1 MSIYQYTTF
10 DAFFRIWLSEELLLG
25 EYKNMN
31 DLYERQKFC
40 GIDIGPQSGISKET
54 RKQIGD
60 PIAFVFKQIAKFRQV
75 SFCKDYKDGTK
86 GCLSSM
92 MWGQYA
98 KNEKGVCIEFDK
110 DKLLSGKVGYIPGDV
125 SYDDSV
131 PFITISSSCF
141 AKEPEKRIRS
151 AIVDNKDKVFFSK
164 HKHWEHENE
173 FRIVSDTKPS
183 ISIKNAITCVYV
195 QNPNSSDTKLLKKL
209 IRKKVSIKYIDLV
222 TNGDNVSLCIKE
234 LT

>member
-1 MSIYQYTTF
+1 
-10 DAFFRIWLSEELLLG
+10 
-25 EYKNMN
+25 MN

-40 GIDIGPQSGISKET
+40 GIDIGPRSGISKEI

-60 PIAFVFKQIAKFRQV
+60 PIIFVFEQIAKFRQV

-110 DKLLSGKVGYIPGDV
+110 EKLLSGKAGYISDDV
-125 SYDDSV
+125 SYDISV

-141 AKEPEKRIRS
+141 AKEPEKGIRS
-151 AIVDNKDKVFFSK
+151 AIVANKDKVFFIK

-173 FRIVSDTKPS
+173 FRIVSDSKPS
-183 ISIKNAITCVYV
+183 ISTRNAITCVYV
-195 QNPNSSDTKLLKKL
+195 QNPKSKDTQLIKKL
-209 IRKKVSIKYIDLV
+209 IRQQVPVKYIDMV
-222 TNGDNVSLCIKE
+222 TDGETVGLCIRD
-234 LT
+234 LD